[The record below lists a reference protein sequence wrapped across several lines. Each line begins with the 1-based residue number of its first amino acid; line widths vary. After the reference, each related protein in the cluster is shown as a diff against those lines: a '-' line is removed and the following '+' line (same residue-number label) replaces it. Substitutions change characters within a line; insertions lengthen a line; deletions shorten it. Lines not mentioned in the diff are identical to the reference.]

1 MFCMHGNEAC
11 RECNSDMREDN
22 SFVSGV
28 DHVAGREGI
37 VVQFALDKVKRT
49 CYYPSITFAL
59 LWGFRGKET
68 D

>member
-37 VVQFALDKVKRT
+37 VVQFALDKVSLPLDYFLLCFGGFKGKRN
-49 CYYPSITFAL
+49 
-59 LWGFRGKET
+59 
-68 D
+68 

>member
-37 VVQFALDKVKRT
+37 VVQFALDKVILHST
-49 CYYPSITFAL
+49 NFAL
-59 LWGFRGKET
+59 LLVFVFV
-68 D
+68 